1 MRCERGAKAVW
12 CDEVKE
18 RNSGLLLVSYAST
31 PHEFNDEQGIDRFT
45 ECYTFQARAA
55 DHQIRLA
62 GTLAAGSYNRLYG
75 ESHPATTADWR
86 DR

>member
-1 MRCERGAKAVW
+1 MHCERGAKAVW

-18 RNSGLLLVSYAST
+18 RKSELSLVLHAST
-31 PHEFNDEQGIDRFT
+31 PHGFNDEQDIERFA
-45 ECYTFQARAA
+45 ECYTFQTHAA

-62 GTLAAGSYNRLYG
+62 RTLAEGSYNRLYG
-75 ESHPATTADWR
+75 ESHPATAADWR